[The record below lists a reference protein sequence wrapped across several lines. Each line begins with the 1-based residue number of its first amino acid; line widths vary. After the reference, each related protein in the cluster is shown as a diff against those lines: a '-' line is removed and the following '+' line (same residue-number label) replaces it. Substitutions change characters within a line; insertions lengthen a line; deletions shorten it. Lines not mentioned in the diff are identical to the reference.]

1 MNLPDRA
8 GKIYGHAAPIGRSP
22 HDPGALLG
30 RNAFAAARMLSEGRQ
45 PGNRFADL
53 AHRIA

>member
-8 GKIYGHAAPIGRSP
+8 GKIYGHATPIGRSP

-30 RNAFAAARMLSEGRQ
+30 RNAFAAARTLSEGRQ